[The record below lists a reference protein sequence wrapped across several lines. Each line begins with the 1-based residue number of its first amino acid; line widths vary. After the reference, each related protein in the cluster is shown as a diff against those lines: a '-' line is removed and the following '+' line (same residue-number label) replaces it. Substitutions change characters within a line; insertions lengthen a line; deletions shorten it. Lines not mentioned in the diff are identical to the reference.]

1 MRDILLFDIMQFLYD
16 VCVFIYIYS
25 TLEDKIVGALG
36 FFYVIFFFLFGMLL
50 VKGCMF
56 IPNSKLQTEF
66 PSSFFN
72 LNGLIFPSGFHVLQ
86 YIGND
91 CDGSQRKK
99 KKVNFF
105 FLKSIFFSVYIHWG

>member
-36 FFYVIFFFLFGMLL
+36 FFYVIFFPVWNVTG
-50 VKGCMF
+50 KGLYVY
-56 IPNSKLQTEF
+56 SKLQTGF
-66 PSSFFN
+66 PLSSFN

-99 KKVNFF
+99 KK
-105 FLKSIFFSVYIHWG
+105 KPTFFS